1 MVYCLQQSQEG
12 LPLLIWPICLGCSD
26 NLLFWEFEVCFDPEL
41 FVSIYNWLKRGWCV
55 MVSDKAI
62 WLSNAIEETHPSA
75 AVLIPSQS
83 LWPPCAVV
91 VSPPRGSVQK
101 AHLKCLHCF
110 TSTRGSHSAQHHL
123 PSGKMKRQKKRNKLG
138 LVANRPKGRW

>member
-41 FVSIYNWLKRGWCV
+41 FVSIYNWLKRRWCV

-83 LWPPCAVV
+83 LWHPLCCSG
-91 VSPPRGSVQK
+91 VS
-101 AHLKCLHCF
+101 
-110 TSTRGSHSAQHHL
+110 STRLCAESSSQM
-123 PSGKMKRQKKRNKLG
+123 PSLLYLYSRLSLSPASFTFWEIEETEEKKQVGAGCK
-138 LVANRPKGRW
+138 